1 MLTAQQNR
9 QHVLIIHRTESIL
22 VNSAWIQGSL
32 ASCYGPDHD
41 TIGLVEGIDEIDPT
55 DPDACAFCLEGAMH
69 LATHELLQEGS
80 LTRHVAPGTPEH
92 SWLDVARR
100 DIGER
105 FIREYCC
112 SMPDFNDQP
121 GRTHDEVI
129 AIAQDFRTRLSAP
142 STTRSPEVPV

>member
-1 MLTAQQNR
+1 MLTAQRQ

-32 ASCYGPDHD
+32 ASSYGPDHEAFGWLD
-41 TIGLVEGIDEIDPT
+41 DIDPT

-69 LATHELLQEGS
+69 LATHELLVEGT
-80 LTRHVAPGTPEH
+80 LTQHVAPDYPECD
-92 SWLDVARR
+92 WLDVARR

-105 FIREYCC
+105 FIREYRC

-129 AIAQDFRTRLSAP
+129 AKAQDFRDRLSAP